1 MQRLEQ
7 ALQWYGL
14 PGRRGPE
21 DGLPGPSRGL
31 ISLEEDRVRSL
42 AIASVRRSGWA
53 TSGGFGTCS
62 KERRAC
68 RQEKGPEGGNP
79 RSGPVGN
86 HGKARRGARRR
97 EGERTLRTQGAG
109 GVEAVGESGPFLL
122 ATAVGSRTSERD
134 SADVGRTRVK
144 ARGAGVGRRS
154 NPEGE

>member
-1 MQRLEQ
+1 
-7 ALQWYGL
+7 
-14 PGRRGPE
+14 
-21 DGLPGPSRGL
+21 
-31 ISLEEDRVRSL
+31 
-42 AIASVRRSGWA
+42 
-53 TSGGFGTCS
+53 
-62 KERRAC
+62 
-68 RQEKGPEGGNP
+68 
-79 RSGPVGN
+79 VGN

-122 ATAVGSRTSERD
+122 ATAVGRRTSERD